1 MRDAVVLYGVNSVL
15 WSVVGALSNPL
26 ILAGT
31 LVGLPLLG
39 TAGLVAAR
47 RWGWRPV
54 PAVLAGASLGVVL
67 GATLSRT
74 RPDYASMPGVRV
86 IEEPFCQLNGFSMTG
101 ANELSNVLLLV
112 PLVFFAILAT
122 RKPLVVLVSAIGL
135 SVVIELLQVVTN
147 RGVCETQDFL
157 NNSVGAAVAAAVAAT
172 LISRFPGRT
181 AESASPDPERHGA
194 NSNASEADR

>member
-1 MRDAVVLYGVNSVL
+1 MLYGVNSVF

-26 ILAGT
+26 ILVGT
-31 LVGLPLLG
+31 LVGLALLS

-74 RPDYASMPGVRV
+74 RPDYA
-86 IEEPFCQLNGFSMTG
+86 SMTG

>member
-1 MRDAVVLYGVNSVL
+1 MLYGVNSVF
-15 WSVVGALSNPL
+15 WSVVGALSNLL
-26 ILAGT
+26 ILVGT
-31 LVGLPLLG
+31 LVGLALLS

-54 PAVLAGASLGVVL
+54 PSVLAGASLGVVL

-86 IEEPFCQLNGFSMTG
+86 VEEPFCQLNGFSMTG
-101 ANELSNVLLLV
+101 ANELSNVLLFV
-112 PLVFFAILAT
+112 PLVFFAVLAT

-135 SVVIELLQVVTN
+135 SAAIELLQMATN

-157 NNSVGAAVAAAVAAT
+157 NNSAGAAVAAAVAAT

-181 AESASPDPERHGA
+181 AESAPPAVERDGA
-194 NSNASEADR
+194 NASASEADR